1 MAMSKVARA
10 ITPRLLTAL
19 GDTPAVML
27 VGPRQAGKST
37 LVQSLADGPHPAR
50 YLSLDDLRTL
60 EAARRDPVGL
70 IDDAGGPLIIDEI
83 QRAPELLLPIKASI
97 DRDRRPGRF
106 ILTGSAQVMLLP
118 TVSESLAGRVEVHTL
133 WPFSQ
138 AEIEG
143 AAGRIVE
150 LLLDASSRPSPAPA
164 ITREG
169 LIERIVRGGF
179 PEALAR
185 EADRREDWL
194 AAYLSATVQR
204 DLRDLANIERL
215 TQIPAV
221 LASLA
226 SRVRAPL
233 NKTEVSSSVGIPRTS
248 LDRYLTLLEHVFL
261 VHSLPAWHTN
271 RIKQITKAPKILLSD
286 SALLTHLLRTNPGR
300 LAEDDMLLG
309 SVLEC
314 FAGMELVKQLSAT
327 STRAT
332 LMHMRTATGA
342 EVDFVLEGAD
352 GRLAGI
358 EIKASA
364 TIRREDFKHLARLRE
379 EIGERF
385 VRGVVLY
392 TGGERL
398 PFGERLETWPL
409 ATLWTDPDVCADNS
423 GGADNRTSAHQGRPA
438 RGRPDRRARRR

>member
-1 MAMSKVARA
+1 MQKIERA
-10 ITPRLLTAL
+10 ITPRLLAAL

-37 LVQSLADGPHPAR
+37 LVQGLAAGPHPAR
-50 YLSLDDLRTL
+50 YLSLDDLGVL
-60 EAARRDPVGL
+60 DAARRDPVGF
-70 IDDAGGPLIIDEI
+70 IESVEGPLVVDEI
-83 QRAPELLLPIKASI
+83 QRAPELLLPIKAAI

-118 TVSESLAGRVEVHTL
+118 RVSESLAGRIEVHTL

-143 AAGRIVE
+143 VTGGIVE
-150 LLLDASSRPSPAPA
+150 LLLDGSSRPAAAPA
-164 ITREG
+164 IPRRE

-179 PEALAR
+179 PEAVVR
-185 EADRREDWL
+185 GTDRREEWL
-194 AAYLSATVQR
+194 AAYLTAIVQR

-215 TQIPAV
+215 AEVPAV

-261 VHSLPAWHTN
+261 VRRLPAWHTS
-271 RIKQITKAPKILLSD
+271 RVKQITKASKLLVSD
-286 SALLTHLLRTNPGR
+286 SALLTHLLRADRGR
-300 LAEDDMLLG
+300 LADEDSLLG

-314 FAGMELVKQLSAT
+314 FIGMELAKQLSAAKA
-327 STRAT
+327 RAS
-332 LMHMRTATGA
+332 LLHMRTTRGV

-352 GRLAGI
+352 GRVAGV
-358 EIKASA
+358 EVKASA
-364 TIRREDFKHLARLRE
+364 TVRGEDFKHLATLRDRL
-379 EIGERF
+379 GEGRF
-385 VRGVVLY
+385 IRGVVLY
-392 TGGERL
+392 GGGERL
-398 PFGERLETWPL
+398 PFGERLEAWPL
-409 ATLWTDPDVCADNS
+409 ATLWT
-423 GGADNRTSAHQGRPA
+423 
-438 RGRPDRRARRR
+438 